1 MASIEFY
8 SDYTGRFKELQ
19 TPLNAQELLE
29 LLENEYFVYDI
40 SDIIPND
47 RFYKIPEN
55 ELTIENI
62 NALSELI
69 DEMDNKELFT
79 DEYIEF
85 YQNVCNGTIDS
96 IQCLFSALSPENLNV
111 DNDIEDAFSYAT
123 RELDSCCI
131 PGEYWDFMD
140 VSAYGDHL
148 LESNYQYWDFME
160 NTGLVTCDGFE
171 TDFDLPNIT
180 GLIKDINAHIEKKG
194 AFIVYD
200 DNAFYSTYAI
210 VETPQEAKFLC
221 SMSSKLKYA
230 AFHSLYEISFM
241 FEDDFLDDLY
251 SLLNT
256 YAKES
261 GLYE

>member
-1 MASIEFY
+1 MANIEFY

-96 IQCLFSALSPENLNV
+96 IQCLFSALSPINLNV

-171 TDFDLPNIT
+171 NDFSLPNIT
-180 GLIKDINAHIEKKG
+180 GLINDINDHIRENG
-194 AFIVYD
+194 AFIIYD
-200 DNAFYSTYAI
+200 YSGFYSTYAI
-210 VETPQEAKFLC
+210 VETMQEVQFLC
-221 SMSSKLKYA
+221 TMSNRLQFT

-241 FEDDFLDDLY
+241 FEEDFIDDLY

-256 YAKES
+256 YAKEAK
-261 GLYE
+261 LYE